1 MAAREREV
9 RADRRMSDLE
19 ALMWNI
25 EKDPHLSSTIANV
38 TLLDRPADLE
48 RFRARMTDAVRRI
61 PRLRQ

>member
-1 MAAREREV
+1 
-9 RADRRMSDLE
+9 MSDME

-48 RFRARMTDAVRRI
+48 RFRARMADA
-61 PRLRQ
+61 